1 MNKYDALRI
10 EGDCDMV
17 VAEGEPT
24 PAGAM
29 LVRRM
34 AWHGPD
40 GLTLDGTQGTEGFP
54 VVLVYL

>member
-1 MNKYDALRI
+1 MEQLETLRV
-10 EGDCDMV
+10 EGDCDLV
-17 VAEGEPT
+17 VVEGQPT